1 MGNKLF
7 DLSKKVSVITGGNG
21 GIGLG
26 IAEGIASSGGDVA
39 ILARNEE
46 KNQSAK
52 ELLDKFGTKI
62 LTYKV
67 DISEESDVKNTIG
80 KVVDDFGRIDSVFA
94 NAGINIY
101 GGSFEDMDTSAYRK
115 VLSVNLDGVFFTLRE
130 TCKHMVA
137 RAKNGD
143 PGGSVVGVASLAGIE
158 GAAKTQPY
166 SASKGGVRA
175 MIKGITVEHARYGI
189 RANTI
194 VPGWIATDMTNDSQN
209 SEKFTNKVIS
219 RVPMR
224 RWGEPKDFAGIS
236 VYLASDSSSYHSGD
250 TFVVDGGYAIF

>member
-1 MGNKLF
+1 MENKLF
-7 DLSKKVSVITGGNG
+7 DLSNKVSVITGGNG

-26 IAEGIASSGGDVA
+26 IAEGLASSGGNVA
-39 ILARNEE
+39 ILGRNEE
-46 KNQSAK
+46 KNKLAK
-52 ELLDKFGTKI
+52 SSLDKYGTKI
-62 LTYKV
+62 ETYKIDV
-67 DISEESDVKNTIG
+67 SEESQVKDIIG
-80 KVVDDFGRIDSVFA
+80 GVVNDFGRIDSVFA
-94 NAGINIY
+94 NAGINVY
-101 GGSFEDMDTSAYRK
+101 GGSFEEMDTDVYRK

-130 TCKHMVA
+130 SCKHMVE

-143 PGGSVVGVASLAGIE
+143 PGGSLIGVASLAGIE

-166 SASKGGVRA
+166 SASKGGVVA

-194 VPGWIATDMTNDSQN
+194 VPGWIATDMTSQSQK
-209 SEKFTNKVIS
+209 SEKFTSKVIT

>member
-101 GGSFEDMDTSAYRK
+101 GGSFEDMDTNAYRK
-115 VLSVNLDGVFFTLRE
+115 VLL
-130 TCKHMVA
+130 
-137 RAKNGD
+137 
-143 PGGSVVGVASLAGIE
+143 SLIH
-158 GAAKTQPY
+158 
-166 SASKGGVRA
+166 
-175 MIKGITVEHARYGI
+175 I
-189 RANTI
+189 
-194 VPGWIATDMTNDSQN
+194 
-209 SEKFTNKVIS
+209 
-219 RVPMR
+219 
-224 RWGEPKDFAGIS
+224 
-236 VYLASDSSSYHSGD
+236 
-250 TFVVDGGYAIF
+250 

>member
-101 GGSFEDMDTSAYRK
+101 GGSFEDMDTNAYRK

-130 TCKHMVA
+130 TCKHMVE

-194 VPGWIATDMTNDSQN
+194 VPGWIATDMTNDS
-209 SEKFTNKVIS
+209 
-219 RVPMR
+219 
-224 RWGEPKDFAGIS
+224 
-236 VYLASDSSSYHSGD
+236 
-250 TFVVDGGYAIF
+250 

>member
-101 GGSFEDMDTSAYRK
+101 GGSFEDMDTNAYRK

-130 TCKHMVA
+130 TCKHMVE

-158 GAAKTQPY
+158 GAAKTQHY

-194 VPGWIATDMTNDSQN
+194 VPGWIATDMTNDIQN

-236 VYLASDSSSYHSGD
+236 VYLASDSSSYHSCD